1 MAKKIALDRF
11 DPNICKIIEENGIFA
26 SLGMEISNASL
37 LDEGTA
43 AGEALSM
50 IQRQNNGKK
59 TECFVSDQCHPQT
72 INLIKQRAEWMGVN
86 VLVGNV
92 DKFNFNRENLAG
104 VIVQYPDTRGILK
117 DYSHVADALHATG
130 GKVFASKWF

>member
-1 MAKKIALDRF
+1 
-11 DPNICKIIEENGIFA
+11 
-26 SLGMEISNASL
+26 MEISNASL

-59 TECFVSDQCHPQT
+59 TESFVSDQCHPQT

-117 DYSHVADALHATG
+117 DYSRVADALHATG